1 MDSTRSFYGHVVRV
15 FVPLVLV
22 LAGVMWFF
30 YRSEVSALKA
40 LTVTEDNSTVR
51 LARNVVNAELDQ
63 LNADLQFLAQQFNL
77 QHWLAD
83 PSQVNKAAVT
93 ADLRDFVA
101 RYPHYDQVRYLD
113 ASGKEVIRIDNLA
126 GHPVVVPEQDL
137 QDKSAR
143 YYVKAVQALA
153 PGSIYHSPLDLN
165 VEHGR
170 IETPFK
176 PVLRIGT
183 PVVDSKGVRHGMII
197 MNYLGARLLDNLRD
211 LAGSG
216 GRAVWLVNG
225 DGYWLLGPTYQQEW
239 GFMLPQRS
247 EFRFQRFAPALWK
260 QMQTGPAQ
268 QQVWDSHGLMTYLRL
283 APLSARVNS
292 NVWFLVAY
300 TPESY
305 LNGEKF
311 QRARNL
317 GLVFVLVAAL
327 LLFVS
332 WLLAKKE
339 GVREQVEAR
348 VRDSEQRYRSLINGA
363 PDAIVI
369 VDQKGRIQMINAE
382 AERSF
387 GYTRAE
393 LVGLPLETLLPE
405 RYRHQHVENC
415 RQYAANPILRPM
427 GTDMELFA
435 LRKDGSEYPVEISL
449 SPLQQDNELLVTAI
463 VRDVSLRQDRDA
475 HIRELNQHLEQRSR
489 ELETINGEL
498 ESFSYSVSHDLRT
511 PLRAMDGFSRTILED
526 YGDKLDDRGRDRLER
541 IRAATQRMAHLI
553 DDLLTLSRISRAE
566 VRHEKVSITNMAN
579 QVLAELH
586 EAEPTREVDVRV
598 QPDLEA
604 NGDARLLSVVI
615 SNLLSNAWK
624 FTSRTEHARIEV
636 SGKEENGEF
645 VYSVRD
651 NGAGFD
657 MNYANKLFGAFQRL
671 HDATE
676 FPGTGIGLATV
687 QRVIHKHGGR
697 TWAESAVNAGA
708 TFNFTLAR
716 EQAHA

>member
-1 MDSTRSFYGHVVRV
+1 M
-15 FVPLVLV
+15 
-22 LAGVMWFF
+22 
-30 YRSEVSALKA
+30 
-40 LTVTEDNSTVR
+40 
-51 LARNVVNAELDQ
+51 
-63 LNADLQFLAQQFNL
+63 
-77 QHWLAD
+77 
-83 PSQVNKAAVT
+83 
-93 ADLRDFVA
+93 
-101 RYPHYDQVRYLD
+101 
-113 ASGKEVIRIDNLA
+113 
-126 GHPVVVPEQDL
+126 
-137 QDKSAR
+137 
-143 YYVKAVQALA
+143 
-153 PGSIYHSPLDLN
+153 
-165 VEHGR
+165 EHGK

-183 PVVDSKGVRHGMII
+183 PVVDSKGIRHGMII
-197 MNYLGARLLDNLRD
+197 MNYLGARLLDELHD
-211 LAGSG
+211 LAGTG
-216 GRAVWLVNG
+216 GRSVWLVNG
-225 DGYWLLGPTYQQEW
+225 DGFWLLGPTHKQEW

-247 EFRFQRFAPALWK
+247 EFRFQRFAPALWQ
-260 QMQTGPAQ
+260 QMQTGPVQ
-268 QQVWDSHGLMTYLRL
+268 QQVWDSRGLLTYLRL

-292 NVWFLVAY
+292 NVWFLVTF

-305 LNGEKF
+305 ISGEKF
-311 QRARNL
+311 QHARSL
-317 GLVFVLVAAL
+317 GIVFVLVAAL

-348 VRDSEQRYRSLINGA
+348 VRDSERRYRSLIDGA

-369 VDQKGRIQMINAE
+369 VDEKGRIQMINAE

-387 GYTRAE
+387 GYKRNE
-393 LVGLPLETLLPE
+393 LIGLPLETLLPE
-405 RYRHQHVENC
+405 RFRRRHVENR
-415 RQYAANPILRPM
+415 RQYAANPVVRPM
-427 GTDMELFA
+427 GMDMELLA
-435 LRKDGSEYPVEISL
+435 RRKDGSEYPVEISL
-449 SPLQQDNELLVTAI
+449 SPLQQDNDLLVTAI
-463 VRDVSLRQDRDA
+463 IRDVSVRKDRDA

-489 ELETINGEL
+489 ELEAINGEL

-526 YGDKLDDRGRDRLER
+526 YSDKLDDRGRDRLER
-541 IRAATQRMAHLI
+541 IRAATQRMARLI

-566 VRHEKVSITNMAN
+566 IRHETVSITRMAN

-586 EAEPTREVDVRV
+586 EADPSREVDVKV

-624 FTSRTEHARIEV
+624 FTSRTERARIEIC
-636 SGKEENGEF
+636 GEEKDDEF

-657 MNYANKLFGAFQRL
+657 MSYANKLFGAFQRL
-671 HDATE
+671 HDAAE

-697 TWAESAVNAGA
+697 IWAESAVNAGA
-708 TFNFTLAR
+708 AFYFTLAR
-716 EQAHA
+716 EQANA